1 MICRWRLY
9 TLRPIPLPEY
19 ASTQYAAVIAIH
31 AFWLIAPS
39 RVRGHALG
47 MLLG

>member
-1 MICRWRLY
+1 MREH
-9 TLRPIPLPEY
+9 TV
-19 ASTQYAAVIAIH
+19 AAVIAIH

-47 MLLG
+47 ILLG